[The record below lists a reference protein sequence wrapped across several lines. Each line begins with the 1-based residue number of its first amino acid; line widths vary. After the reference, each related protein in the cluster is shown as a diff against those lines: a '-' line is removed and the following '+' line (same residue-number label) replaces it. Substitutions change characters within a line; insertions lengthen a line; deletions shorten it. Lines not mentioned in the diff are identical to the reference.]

1 MRKYENKRKILCQN
15 KRARHDYFIEDTI
28 ECGIVLKGTEIK
40 SLRNGLAN
48 INESYGDIK
57 DGEVF
62 LINMHISPYEKG
74 NIFNHDPKRHRKL
87 LLTKREIRKLENA
100 IMQKGYTLVPLK
112 VYLSNQLAKVELAIA
127 KGKKLYDRR
136 EDLKKES
143 ADREIRKN
151 MKDRNERYY

>member
-1 MRKYENKRKILCQN
+1 
-15 KRARHDYFIEDTI
+15 
-28 ECGIVLKGTEIK
+28 
-40 SLRNGLAN
+40 
-48 INESYGDIK
+48 
-57 DGEVF
+57 
-62 LINMHISPYEKG
+62 
-74 NIFNHDPKRHRKL
+74 
-87 LLTKREIRKLENA
+87 LTKREIRKLENA